1 MGQKGG
7 PPGTR
12 QMHVGMGRHWVG
24 YLCLCMSN
32 NEQPQ
37 CSANYF
43 ALHQHESKKDHMLH
57 VQPWLFLGPFLPSSG
72 SDQQV
77 HLALGLHRSELIKSQ
92 TVKNFINS
100 PSWSIYV
107 ESPHFSASRCSG
119 CFQGLLQHL
128 RIWCLSHG
136 LLTCIQVPASP
147 WSHIYNQPVN

>member
-1 MGQKGG
+1 MSGSRGRGGGTKSSLTLTPFGRVLGGVSLGRPWDKRGG

-43 ALHQHESKKDHMLH
+43 ALHQHESKKEHTLH
-57 VQPWLFLGPFLPSSG
+57 VRPRLFLGPFLPSSG

-100 PSWSIYV
+100 PS
-107 ESPHFSASRCSG
+107 
-119 CFQGLLQHL
+119 
-128 RIWCLSHG
+128 
-136 LLTCIQVPASP
+136 
-147 WSHIYNQPVN
+147 